1 MRKGLPYSIAIH
13 LVALVVT
20 VVYGAHVTPPQI
32 EPRRVFRVRLQEL
45 PLPAETPPETPA
57 AETPAKPEPTPPP
70 PEPEPEPEP
79 RHVPE
84 KPPETVKA
92 EPEPEPAPPRP
103 EPEEPAEQPAAPVE
117 APATELRAPAVS
129 GTDEPFPFAWYL
141 EIVRGRVTRQWNPP
155 QVGMRD
161 GAERTC
167 AVHFFIER
175 GGAVSRAT
183 IVQSSGIALLDRAGL
198 RAVQAAHPLP
208 PLPREFASRSLGV
221 TFVFHLRSGL

>member
-1 MRKGLPYSIAIH
+1 VRKGLPYSIAIH

-20 VVYGAHVTPPQI
+20 VVYGAHVAAPQI

-45 PLPAETPPETPA
+45 PRPAEPPPEMPA
-57 AETPAKPEPTPPP
+57 AETTA
-70 PEPEPEPEP
+70 EPEPAPQPPPDPEP

-92 EPEPEPAPPRP
+92 PPEPEPEPPRP
-103 EPEEPAEQPAAPVE
+103 EPEEPAEEAASTVE
-117 APATELRAPAVS
+117 APTPATTAPAVS